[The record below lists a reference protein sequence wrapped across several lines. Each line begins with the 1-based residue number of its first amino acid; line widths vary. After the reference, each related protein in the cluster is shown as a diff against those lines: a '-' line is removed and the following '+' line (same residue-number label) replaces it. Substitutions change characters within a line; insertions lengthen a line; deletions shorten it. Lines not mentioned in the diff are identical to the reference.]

1 MRSGIKT
8 WCDLHK
14 RNADSLIK
22 PSCGCRLCKELPK
35 NHPINFST
43 ILQECGA
50 EGEGGEA
57 KRWLWGCGGR
67 GTSFLHTLC
76 AEVPLFQHRSLGRK
90 GSRGGGG
97 WETRGPAGVEEKN
110 RLNVLT
116 AAPFFFPYFAHGSDF
131 LLKGWAFQGAPGS
144 AQQALFTLEKQS
156 SFPVYKSACFWG
168 EGRGGEKKMEYF
180 RVHMEAKLVRENAV
194 HLNFK

>member
-1 MRSGIKT
+1 MWRGGRGRRGE
-8 WCDLHK
+8 K
-14 RNADSLIK
+14 R
-22 PSCGCRLCKELPK
+22 
-35 NHPINFST
+35 
-43 ILQECGA
+43 
-50 EGEGGEA
+50 
-57 KRWLWGCGGR
+57 LWGCGGR

-116 AAPFFFPYFAHGSDF
+116 AAPFFFTYFAQGSDF
-131 LLKGWAFQGAPGS
+131 LLKGWAFQGPL
-144 AQQALFTLEKQS
+144 ALLSRGCLLLRSRALSLFIKVL
-156 SFPVYKSACFWG
+156 VFWG
-168 EGRGGEKKMEYF
+168 EGRGGEKKMEYL
-180 RVHMEAKLVRENAV
+180 RAHMEAKVVKESAV

>member
-50 EGEGGEA
+50 EAEGGEA
-57 KRWLWGCGGR
+57 EDECEGAGPANLLLTHAPARYRFSSRETQGW
-67 GTSFLHTLC
+67 
-76 AEVPLFQHRSLGRK
+76 K

-97 WETRGPAGVEEKN
+97 WETRGPAGPEEKN

-116 AAPFFFPYFAHGSDF
+116 AAPFFFTCFAHGSDF
-131 LLKGWAFQGAPGS
+131 LLKGWAFQGTL
-144 AQQALFTLEKQS
+144 ALLGRGCLLLRS
-156 SFPVYKSACFWG
+156 RASFPVYKSACFWG

-180 RVHMEAKLVRENAV
+180 SVHMEAKLVRENAV

>member
-14 RNADSLIK
+14 RNPDSLIK

-43 ILQECGA
+43 ILQECGS

-67 GTSFLHTLC
+67 RGTSFLHTLW
-76 AEVPLFQHRSLGRK
+76 AEVLLFQHRNLGWK
-90 GSRGGGG
+90 GSRGSGG

-116 AAPFFFPYFAHGSDF
+116 AAPFFFTYFAQGSDF
-131 LLKGWAFQGAPGS
+131 LLKGWAFQGPL
-144 AQQALFTLEKQS
+144 ALLSRGCLLLRTRALSLFIKVLVFEEREGVVRRKWNILEFIWKQ
-156 SFPVYKSACFWG
+156 
-168 EGRGGEKKMEYF
+168 
-180 RVHMEAKLVRENAV
+180 N
-194 HLNFK
+194 

>member
-1 MRSGIKT
+1 MRPGIKT

-35 NHPINFST
+35 NPPINFSS
-43 ILQECGA
+43 ILQEWGA
-50 EGEGGEA
+50 EAEGGEA
-57 KRWLWGCGGR
+57 ERGVWGCGAADPLLTRAPCR
-67 GTSFLHTLC
+67 GTASPAQKRRLEGVTWGWGLGNRGAGGAGGEKQTACFNSCPFLRH
-76 AEVPLFQHRSLGRK
+76 LFCPRIRFPSEGVGFPGAPALP
-90 GSRGGGG
+90 SRGC
-97 WETRGPAGVEEKN
+97 
-110 RLNVLT
+110 
-116 AAPFFFPYFAHGSDF
+116 
-131 LLKGWAFQGAPGS
+131 LLLRSGA
-144 AQQALFTLEKQS
+144 